1 MKWHQIHHE
10 RSHSGVEQVVQSS
23 GQNRVSYSRLLR
35 NVIFTCYSLD
45 SEYLKGQTQ
54 EFLGQVVQV
63 HNHDHRWKWFSFFL
77 SGISC
82 VSVCAYCL
90 LSCHCEPLTK
100 TSTLFSLHRV
110 LGYMWI
116 KSLWAFTFPVQPSQ
130 HLLIWQQFLQ
140 ALHHLHGPL
149 LVYLQWF
156 RVSLVVRSPEQ
167 NVALTTQVL
176 SRPCVKDHVPSLAGS
191 GLPNALKM
199 TLVFALLTARN
210 PTAFYGKTRSSQPVL
225 EFFLQWDR
233 SWYFLLLRLP
243 IEAAVSLFLQL
254 VRVPLACRTPICL
267 QASSHICVICR
278 PNEK

>member
-10 RSHSGVEQVVQSS
+10 GSHSGVEQVVQSS

-35 NVIFTCYSLD
+35 NVIFTWYSLD
-45 SEYLKGQTQ
+45 SEYLQGQTQ

-63 HNHDHRWKWFSFFL
+63 HNHDYRWKWFSFFL

-82 VSVCAYCL
+82 VSVCAHCL
-90 LSCHCEPLTK
+90 LSCRCEPLTK
-100 TSTLFSLHRV
+100 TSTLFSLHQV

-156 RVSLVVRSPEQ
+156 RVSLVVGSPEQ

-199 TLVFALLTARN
+199 TLISLLTARN
-210 PTAFYGKTRSSQPVL
+210 PTAFYGKTHSSQPVL

-233 SWYFLLLRLP
+233 SWYFLCWGYQLRLLS
-243 IEAAVSLFLQL
+243 ACFSSLSGSLLLAEHPF
-254 VRVPLACRTPICL
+254 ACRP
-267 QASSHICVICR
+267 SSHICVICR